1 MNDPEGLTQLKA
13 RRMSKVL
20 TLASWSKDGKFHG
33 GNRRNQVRFVNQNEL
48 KEYVEEFEFWGW
60 SKT

>member
-1 MNDPEGLTQLKA
+1 MNDPESLTQLKA

-20 TLASWSKDGKFHG
+20 TLANWSKDGKFHA

-48 KEYVEEFEFWGW
+48 KEYVEEFEFWGFRI
-60 SKT
+60 S